1 MIKKSNT
8 LFYSFLGLLAWLPL
22 PLASNRLWASMLMCC
37 LVAALLLCFFLGR
50 TKAGANK
57 ALGVSTA
64 FTKAWPILMLLGV
77 SVTWQGYQGFYNSVS
92 AYKSQQSFMLGLSYL
107 GIFSLSLLL
116 IDSKQRM
123 RQTAALLVGSALFQA
138 LFGSL
143 MVLSGVE
150 YLLLVPKDSYLG
162 LVTGTFVNR
171 NSVSA
176 YLVMCVSIGIGLML
190 STLADKPAGSWRE
203 HIRRW
208 MGAVLS
214 RKIILRLSLV
224 MIVAGLVMTHSRMGN
239 SSFFISLL
247 IMAPLTLIL
256 TRFNKKTRSHGK
268 SRSSL
273 MGMLVLLASLVV
285 IDVAVVG
292 TFFGVEEVAKRLEAT
307 SQKTETRDDVVSSAM
322 PLLKKVYTGGTGAG
336 SFYTAF
342 PEYRTYEVGG
352 IFYDLAHN
360 DYLQFLVE
368 FGLIGALPLLLVCFI
383 VFIAAIRS
391 QLQRGDKLLR
401 GMGFGAAMS
410 IMALGIHSTVDF
422 NLQMPAN
429 AATFM
434 VVLALGWLSFYL
446 PGSGP
451 ASRQRHRK

>member
-1 MIKKSNT
+1 
-8 LFYSFLGLLAWLPL
+8 
-22 PLASNRLWASMLMCC
+22 MCC
-37 LVAALLLCFFLGR
+37 WVAVLCLCFIVGQS
-50 TKAGANK
+50 KNK
-57 ALGVSTA
+57 TNKTQRVSSP
-64 FTKAWPILMLLGV
+64 FKKAWPLLLLLGF
-77 SVTWQGYQGFYNSVS
+77 SVAWQAYQGFYDSVS
-92 AYKSQQSFMLGLSYL
+92 AYKSQQSFLLGLSYL

-116 IDSKQRM
+116 IDSKKRM

-138 LFGSL
+138 LFGSF

-171 NSVSA
+171 NSMSA

-190 STLADKPAGSWRE
+190 STLADKPANSWRE
-203 HIRRW
+203 HMRRW
-208 MGAVLS
+208 MSAVLS

-256 TRFNKKTRSHGK
+256 TRLNKKTRSHGK

-307 SQKTETRDDVVSSAM
+307 SQKTETRDDVVTSAM
-322 PLLKKVYTGGTGAG
+322 PLLKKVYITGTGAG

-342 PEYRTYEVGG
+342 PEYRTYEVGS

-368 FGLIGALPLLLVCFI
+368 FGLIGSLPLLLLCLI
-383 VFIAAIRS
+383 VFITAIRS

-401 GMGFGAAMS
+401 GMGFGASMS

-429 AATFM
+429 AATSM
-434 VVLALGWLSFYL
+434 VVLALGWLSFCL
-446 PGSGP
+446 PGS
-451 ASRQRHRK
+451 RQRSQE